1 FDNIGKY
8 LDRLVNVVRPRS
20 LLYLAIDGVAP
31 RAKMNQQRARRFR
44 SAQEVREAKDIQ
56 DQVIE
61 DFVKRGIKPP
71 DAKDDPWDSN
81 VITPGTDFM
90 LKLST
95 YIRYYVRCRI
105 STGGEY
111 YKNLKIIFT
120 DASVP
125 GEGEHKI
132 MSHIR
137 LQRARPG
144 YDPNV
149 KHVLHGLDA
158 DLIMLGLATHEV
170 NFYVL
175 REEV

>member
-1 FDNIGKY
+1 MGVPAFYRWLSEKYPKCITPVLESRSTPLSQPNPNSTEYDNLYIDMNGIIHPCSHPESGPQPSNIWEMFDNIGKY

-90 LKLST
+90 LK
-95 YIRYYVRCRI
+95 VRNCK
-105 STGGEY
+105 E
-111 YKNLKIIFT
+111 K
-120 DASVP
+120 A
-125 GEGEHKI
+125 
-132 MSHIR
+132 
-137 LQRARPG
+137 Q
-144 YDPNV
+144 
-149 KHVLHGLDA
+149 
-158 DLIMLGLATHEV
+158 
-170 NFYVL
+170 
-175 REEV
+175 